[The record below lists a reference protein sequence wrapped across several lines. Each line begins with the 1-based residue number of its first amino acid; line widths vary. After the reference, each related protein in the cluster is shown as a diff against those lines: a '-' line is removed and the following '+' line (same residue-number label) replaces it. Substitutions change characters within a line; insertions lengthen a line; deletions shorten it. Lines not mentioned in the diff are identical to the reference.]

1 MGLFFKKEKGLLA
14 VSDGVAIPLSKV
26 PDEAFSSG
34 VLGIGFAVEPKT
46 GTVYCPADGRVDSIT
61 ETKHAYTILTDD
73 GLDLLVHIG
82 IDTVELDGKGFLPMV
97 AVGDRV
103 KAGDVLARVDLD
115 ELHRAG
121 KPTVIPVLIT
131 NPDAV
136 AHHDLIYGEVLGGKT
151 EVLRY
156 RPQK

>member
-1 MGLFFKKEKGLLA
+1 MALFSKKEKSLLA
-14 VSDGVAIPLSKV
+14 VTDGIAIPLSKV

-46 GTVYCPADGRVDSIT
+46 GTIYCPADGRVESIS
-61 ETKHAYTILTDD
+61 ETKHAYTILTDN

-82 IDTVELDGKGFLPMV
+82 IDTVEMGGTGFLPMV
-97 AVGDRV
+97 SVGDRV
-103 KAGDVLARVDLD
+103 GAGKVLARVDLD
-115 ELHRAG
+115 ELRRAG
-121 KPTVIPVLIT
+121 KPSVIPVLIT

-136 AHHDLIYGEVLGGKT
+136 SHHDLIYGEVLGGKT

>member
-1 MGLFFKKEKGLLA
+1 MALFSKKEKSLLA
-14 VSDGVAIPLSKV
+14 VTDGVTIPLADV

-34 VLGIGFAVEPKT
+34 VLGIGFAIEPKT
-46 GTVYCPADGRVDSIT
+46 GTVYCPAGGQIDSIT

-73 GLDLLVHIG
+73 GLDILVHIG
-82 IDTVELDGKGFLPMV
+82 IDTVEMGGKGFLPMV
-97 AVGDRV
+97 AVGARV
-103 KAGDVLARVDLD
+103 RAGDVLARVDLD

-136 AHHDLIYGEVLGGKT
+136 SHHDLIYGEVLGGET
-151 EVLRY
+151 QVLRY